1 MLSGLIVALVTPFLE
16 NGDLDLK
23 SFKRLIHFQIE
34 QGTKGLVIAGTTG
47 EAPTLTSFEQELLIK
62 TAVEESNG
70 KILIFAGVGTYC
82 TRESVEKYIDWVL
95 NSFNFEK
102 IDATEP
108 SIYQYKFIT
117 EKFNY
122 YNNVYNLPLEEIDM
136 SEYDTI
142 ILSGIWVPNW
152 VEAIKKYILPN
163 ENLKNVVITTTL
175 IHNENYLSLDAKNF
189 DPAPWQYCFEG
200 DRKLLSIKMM
210 NLIFKNK
217 SFHLKNSFSRK
228 NDIENHMTSKFYLH
242 YQRD

>member
-1 MLSGLIVALVTPFLE
+1 MIKSQTAHDYYNIHKE
-16 NGDLDLK
+16 KIEEWLDLALYK
-23 SFKRLIHFQIE
+23 PERNVHDTIPNKVDYNNSRSFRKFCLLRHQLRLL
-34 QGTKGLVIAGTTG
+34 KLVDLSNSKKVLDIGAGYG
-47 EAPTLTSFEQELLIK
+47 DFLIL
-62 TAVEESNG
+62 A
-70 KILIFAGVGTYC
+70 
-82 TRESVEKYIDWVL
+82 D
-95 NSFNFEK
+95 SFNFEK

-175 IHNENYLSLDAKNF
+175 IHNENYLLLDAKNF